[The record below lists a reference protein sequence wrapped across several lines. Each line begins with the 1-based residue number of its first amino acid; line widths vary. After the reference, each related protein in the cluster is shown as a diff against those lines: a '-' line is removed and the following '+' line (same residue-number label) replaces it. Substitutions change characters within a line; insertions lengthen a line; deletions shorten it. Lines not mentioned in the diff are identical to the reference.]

1 MCVCGAGS
9 WEACEGIMTTL
20 ERVNTVN
27 VMGYHG
33 TGRHEGLPVNLR
45 PGARVPKRTN
55 LIGLTGA
62 GYAQCSGGTPE
73 HSLGASSCSLQP
85 KAFAILASLWQS
97 SSQA

>member
-1 MCVCGAGS
+1 
-9 WEACEGIMTTL
+9 MTTL

-55 LIGLTGA
+55 LIGLTGS
-62 GYAQCSGGTPE
+62 GYAQCSGGTKGSF
-73 HSLGASSCSLQP
+73 SLGASSCSLRP